1 MNTKPIVGA
10 LLTLALV
17 ASLSACT
24 KRDESM
30 GPAQKAGQAI
40 DNAGDKVA
48 KDLHGKLDKAK
59 QVGTDLAKSAQD
71 TSDKID
77 EATSDAAKGL
87 NQATEEVGKKVEKAG
102 EKIQESARK

>member
-1 MNTKPIVGA
+1 MNTKPIAGA

-17 ASLSACT
+17 AGLSACT
-24 KRDESM
+24 KRDDSM

-48 KDLHGKLDKAK
+48 KDLHDKLDKAK